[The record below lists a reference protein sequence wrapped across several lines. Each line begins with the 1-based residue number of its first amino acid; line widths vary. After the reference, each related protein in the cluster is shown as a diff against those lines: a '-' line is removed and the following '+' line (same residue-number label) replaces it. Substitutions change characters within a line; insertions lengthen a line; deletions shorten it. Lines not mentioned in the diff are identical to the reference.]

1 MSPKKARIIDKRL
14 QEAWS
19 LQRARVDA
27 WEVKPV
33 PDLEWS
39 EVRAF
44 LRHAAATLEGI
55 TGPSVRIEQELI
67 ELLQSSLTAGAVSRA
82 DGGPETPEQAWIE
95 MRRHQLKGP
104 FIESIS
110 RLHAYA
116 SIGTLLDDDLPA
128 KPEQFVMRIAGDLD
142 LLTALL
148 NRLPRAS
155 VEGSTVWNL
164 QTLHDVARAR
174 LSFDEGLQTA
184 PVSGLAW
191 LGGVSVKTVQN
202 TLSKGALQVGGPG
215 AADAKSARGWLGI
228 RDTWQRSCWREAIE
242 VMSSGLA
249 APFREFETK
258 DVSVE
263 TVPSEQEK
271 TEWVFVPRAADGSL
285 FTPDLVRQRG
295 WTVGPRGDE
304 RSFGDYWRALQM
316 LQDVERPC
324 WRRPNEFGAY
334 NTVLGKDWVRI
345 SRSELELQLKSAM
358 RGEART

>member
-1 MSPKKARIIDKRL
+1 M
-14 QEAWS
+14 
-19 LQRARVDA
+19 
-27 WEVKPV
+27 
-33 PDLEWS
+33 
-39 EVRAF
+39 
-44 LRHAAATLEGI
+44 
-55 TGPSVRIEQELI
+55 
-67 ELLQSSLTAGAVSRA
+67 
-82 DGGPETPEQAWIE
+82 PEQAWAE
-95 MRRHQLKGP
+95 LRQHLLKGP
-104 FIESIS
+104 FIEAVT

-116 SIGTLLDDDLPA
+116 SIGTLPDDDLPA
-128 KPEQFVMRIAGDLD
+128 KPEQFVPRIAGDLD
-142 LLTALL
+142 LLAELL
-148 NRLPRAS
+148 DRLPRAS
-155 VEGSTVWNL
+155 ADKTASWSL

-174 LSFDEGLQTA
+174 LSFDEGLQAA

-202 TLSKGALQVGGPG
+202 MLSKGALQSGGPG
-215 AADAKSARGWLGI
+215 AADARSSRAWLGV

-242 VMSSGLA
+242 VISSGLA

-263 TVPSEQEK
+263 VVRSEQEK

-334 NTVLGKDWVRI
+334 NTVVGRDWVRI
-345 SRSELELQLKSAM
+345 SRLELELQLKSAVS
-358 RGEART
+358 GETRT